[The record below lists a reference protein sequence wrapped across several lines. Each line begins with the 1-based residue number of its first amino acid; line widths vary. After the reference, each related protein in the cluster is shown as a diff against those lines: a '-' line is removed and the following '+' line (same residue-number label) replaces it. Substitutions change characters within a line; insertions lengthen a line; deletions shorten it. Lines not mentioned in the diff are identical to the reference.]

1 LKKSHF
7 TLIAYLAAVLI
18 LGAGWKD
25 KTLAEGD
32 KPQVVIDPG
41 HGGSDAGSQDGSEV
55 EKDWN
60 LKFALALDK
69 AFEADGYQ
77 VLMTRTSDVTV
88 DSEARVNMINSSNAK
103 AVLVIH
109 ADREWTRTQNGLFL
123 VVEPPNQN
131 ALTTSDSVQP
141 LGAISQAQYH
151 ASFKLALDIGQKFG
165 ANTSLS
171 DLSDSRGTGIEAV
184 SPYGRIACLPHQD
197 LRYLSK
203 PAVVL
208 TPLFL
213 TSDSDLKKFSDSA
226 ALDQF
231 ALKVA
236 QGVSNYLQ
244 IAPTAAAAGASK

>member
-1 LKKSHF
+1 MKKSQL
-7 TLIAYLAAVLI
+7 TLIAYLAAALI
-18 LGAGWKD
+18 LGAGWND
-25 KTLAEGD
+25 KVLAEGD
-32 KPQVVIDPG
+32 KPQIVIDPG
-41 HGGSDAGSQDGSEV
+41 HGGSDAGSRDGSEV

-77 VLMTRTSDVTV
+77 VLMTRTSDVAV
-88 DSEARVNMINSSNAK
+88 DSEARVNMINSSNAR

-109 ADREWTRTQNGLFL
+109 ADREWTRTQNGPFL

-131 ALTTSDSVQP
+131 ALAASDSIQP
-141 LGAISQAQYH
+141 YGAISSAQFH
-151 ASFKLALDIGQKFG
+151 ASLKLAVDIGQKLG
-165 ANTSLS
+165 VNTSLS
-171 DLSDSRGTGIEAV
+171 DLSDSRGTVEVV
-184 SPYGRIACLPHQD
+184 SPYGKVACLPHQD

-226 ALDQF
+226 AMDQF
-231 ALKVA
+231 AHKVA
-236 QGVSNYLQ
+236 QGVSNSIQ
-244 IAPTAAAAGASK
+244 IAPAAAGAAQ